1 MSGYL
6 VRRLMI
12 SVPTLLIIVTIAF
25 FMMRVAPGGPFDQE
39 RALPPEIERNML
51 AAYNLDAPLVVQ
63 YWDYLKGVVHGD
75 FGPSFKYQDF
85 TVAELL
91 LQGFPASLKVGG
103 IAIALAVVIGITLG
117 TIAALRQNSGID
129 YAVMATAMTGITIPN
144 FVMAPL
150 LTLVLGVYL
159 GWLPVAGWG
168 GGAPRFLILPVI
180 ALALPQ
186 IAYVARLT
194 RGSMIETLN
203 ANFVRTARAKGLRE
217 QIVVVRHAL
226 RGALLPVVSYLGPAT
241 AQIMTGSV
249 VIETIFGIP
258 GIGRYFVQGALNRD
272 YTLVMGTVIVYGVLI
287 IAAQS
292 RGRPALRPAR
302 PEGEAAMSIAARQ
315 DVLTAAAAVQ
325 GRSLWQDARRRL
337 FRNKAAVVS
346 MVLLAIIAGMAAA
359 APWLSPHAYD
369 AVYWERIAA
378 PPDFA
383 NAHWFG
389 TDGNGRDLFVRTLY
403 GARVSLMVGI
413 LATGVSLLIGI
424 TWGAIAG
431 YFGGHLDNLMMR
443 FVDVMYSLP
452 FMFFVILLM
461 VVFGRNIF
469 LIFIA
474 IGAVEWL
481 TMARIVR
488 GQTLSVKGKEFIEAA
503 RAAGVPNRKIIRRH
517 IIPNLLGPVV
527 VYVTL
532 TVPQVILIES
542 FLSFLGLGVQEPLTS
557 WGVLIEEGAAN
568 MESSPWMLIYPATFL
583 AVTLF
588 CFNFIGD
595 GLRDALDPKD
605 R

>member
-6 VRRLMI
+6 VRRLVI

-203 ANFVRTARAKGLRE
+203 AELRPHGARQGSARADR
-217 QIVVVRHAL
+217 
-226 RGALLPVVSYLGPAT
+226 RGAPRAQGRAPAGGLLSRPGDRPDHDRLGRDRDHLRH
-241 AQIMTGSV
+241 
-249 VIETIFGIP
+249 P
-258 GIGRYFVQGALNRD
+258 GHRPLLRAGCFEPRLHPGDGHRD
-272 YTLVMGTVIVYGVLI
+272 RLRR
-287 IAAQS
+287 ADHRAQS